1 MNTFLTEKALTFYS
15 FMLAYGNERKEKGQG
30 TLEYVGIVIIAA
42 ALVAALVGAVDATS
56 IGSKVSEKIKAILD
70 AK

>member
-1 MNTFLTEKALTFYS
+1 MNSFVTEKALTLYS

-42 ALVAALVGAVDATS
+42 ALVAALVGAVDAAS
-56 IGSKVSEKIKAILD
+56 IGTKVKGKITEILGN
-70 AK
+70 